1 MPSLFCFRIEK
12 FYGLIKMSVKKGLF
26 YAKRVSG
33 EITGD
38 FLEGV
43 LYNKK
48 RNIRGIIE

>member
-1 MPSLFCFRIEK
+1 
-12 FYGLIKMSVKKGLF
+12 MSVKKGLF